1 MAEGPT
7 GDDIGDE
14 ITEVDV
20 GPAGGAA
27 KGVERKSAMDAHPV
41 LSNNPK

>member
-7 GDDIGDE
+7 GDE

-20 GPAGGAA
+20 GLAGGAA